1 MTSNWRELDLLLPP
15 EIVGSTVDCDWP
27 AVQWINDLGVDV
39 FAALFLRWPSAQGYQ
54 MPQGHDLYIVS
65 FNLEPFDV
73 DWIMQEAVRHAAP
86 IIVLNEGSVYDFVL
100 PANVHFFPF
109 VTWHLQMDRILHFH
123 PAIQSRSRSPRYL
136 ASAVCNRLTQSKI
149 VIFSALQRYLDQEQC
164 LVKLG
169 TWLEP
174 KNVHFWQPTG
184 QAELDNLVT
193 YFQEHWLGRSVEPD
207 AWHDA
212 TCNNERTNSDPWQSF
227 YLDSALHFT
236 NESYHY
242 SHMQD
247 QWGSATRPGP
257 NLSEKTLKCLI
268 AACPFVPVG
277 QYDTYGAL
285 TGLGFQFDYGELDL
299 SWDQYSGNIERLLG
313 IVNLVKSL
321 AGYDAEHVAAITSE
335 SSSANQEH
343 IFSGSFS
350 KVCQK
355 QNEQTAAEIFRR
367 FGSRH

>member
-15 EIVGSTVDCDWP
+15 ETAGSTVDCDWSEM
-27 AVQWINDLGVDV
+27 QWINDLGVDV

-73 DWIMQEAVRHAAP
+73 DWIMQEAARHGAP
-86 IIVLNEGSVYDFVL
+86 IIVLNEGHCYNFPL

-123 PAIQSRSRSPRYL
+123 PGIQKRSQSPRYL

-149 VIFSALQRYLDQEQC
+149 VIFSALKSYLGSDQC

-184 QAELDNLVT
+184 VAELDNLVA
-193 YFQEHWLGRSVEPD
+193 YFQTHWLGHRIEMD
-207 AWHDA
+207 AWDDR

-257 NLSEKTLKCLI
+257 NLSEKTMKCLI

-277 QYDTYGAL
+277 QHDTYGVLAR
-285 TGLGFQFDYGELDL
+285 LGFCFDYGELDL
-299 SWDQYSGNIERLLG
+299 SWDQYAGNIERLLG
-313 IVNLVKSL
+313 IVTLIKTL
-321 AGYDAEHVAAITSE
+321 TQYTADDITDMTKQ
-335 SSSANQEH
+335 SSMANQDH
-343 IFSGSFS
+343 IFSGTLG
-350 KVCQK
+350 KMCRHE
-355 QNEQTAAEIFRR
+355 NEHTVAEIFSR
-367 FGSRH
+367 FGAKH